1 MRREKE
7 TSSVHRLQGHKW
19 AGVNDRARRTPK
31 EQYCKAAY
39 AKVYETTMAVCNEGP
54 KISPNNALPPQPIC
68 SIKFLLKIKRTKI
81 TWCCQP
87 VKIYTKWHHIIK
99 NTLSNESN
107 YESTPRNIYKIFML
121 EQSCLHVILFESE
134 FNFYDYPYFLT
145 VYLFDESGNLG
156 RLCDVEEVEGLSR

>member
-1 MRREKE
+1 MRLVRREKE

-19 AGVNDRARRTPK
+19 PGVNDRARRTPK

-68 SIKFLLKIKRTKI
+68 SIKFL
-81 TWCCQP
+81 
-87 VKIYTKWHHIIK
+87 
-99 NTLSNESN
+99 
-107 YESTPRNIYKIFML
+107 
-121 EQSCLHVILFESE
+121 
-134 FNFYDYPYFLT
+134 
-145 VYLFDESGNLG
+145 FDESGNLG